1 MISADETRL
10 IEVLITHNEPVS
22 GVDLACALGM
32 TRPGVEE
39 LANRLQ
45 ALGYTVIH
53 DDGTVTATAAA
64 DVAMQSLPR

>member
-1 MISADETRL
+1 MISAHESRL

-22 GVDLACALGM
+22 SVDLACALGM